1 MHADSVEAR
10 KRETRDDAD
19 RTAAADRAYAVGAPM
34 NRDIAA
40 APLRVGFIGLGDQG
54 GPMARM
60 IRAGGFATGIW
71 ARRET
76 VAAQYGARGMAIAAD
91 PATLAAASDL
101 LCLCVTGDEDV
112 RELMVAGGVL
122 DAMARGT
129 MLAIH
134 STIRPATCVELAG
147 LAAMRGVIVL
157 DMPVSGS
164 GHAALAR
171 ELLVM
176 AGGDPWAIARA
187 MPVLECYGGTILRMG
202 EVGSAMNAKLVNNL
216 MAVVNIG
223 QAWAALVLGRKMGV
237 EPAALREALMVG
249 TGRTFAID
257 LVKRLQ
263 RPERAEHVLR
273 ILRKDVDLA
282 LGAMPAE
289 ETARWQPLAEAG
301 LDALERL
308 TSGTELLIP
317 LREEHNGEYVVHGN
331 V

>member
-1 MHADSVEAR
+1 MKVRAEDS
-10 KRETRDDAD
+10 
-19 RTAAADRAYAVGAPM
+19 
-34 NRDIAA
+34 
-40 APLRVGFIGLGDQG
+40 PLRVGFIGLGDQG

-60 IRAGGFATGIW
+60 IRAGGFRVGIW
-71 ARRET
+71 ARRKA
-76 VAAQYGARGMAIAAD
+76 VAADHARHGMIAAD
-91 PATLAAASDL
+91 DPAQLARVSDMM
-101 LCLCVTGDEDV
+101 CLCVTGDADV
-112 RELMVAGGVL
+112 RELVL
-122 DAMARGT
+122 ERGILAAMAPGS

-134 STIRPATCVELAG
+134 STIRPSTCID
-147 LAAMRGVIVL
+147 LAAQAAVRGVTLL

-171 ELLVM
+171 TLLVM

-202 EVGSAMNAKLVNNL
+202 KVGTAMNAKLVNNL

-223 QAWAALVLGRKMGV
+223 QAWAALVLGRKLGI

-249 TGRTFAID
+249 TGRTFAVD

-263 RPERAEHVLR
+263 RPERADHVLR

-282 LGAMPAE
+282 LEAMPADE
-289 ETARWQPLAEAG
+289 AERWAPLAGTG

-308 TSGTELLIP
+308 VAGGEILIP
-317 LREEHNGEYVVHGN
+317 LKEDHDGEYVVHGHA
-331 V
+331 